1 MYIKTTLLPS
11 YTPVTKYGVCDGNV
25 TLPWFDSTVSYLPS
39 GEQQVSDLYT
49 HTQGNNNV
57 QIS

>member
-1 MYIKTTLLPS
+1 MTSTTP
-11 YTPVTKYGVCDGNV
+11 TTKHGQGDGNV

-49 HTQGNNNV
+49 HTQG
-57 QIS
+57 